1 MGVKRNHIKAMQIAN
16 KLIEGPNGISRIS
29 DGDWLEKDL
38 HITIRKKGYE
48 KIETFSLWTDCT
60 STREDGF
67 LPPMI
72 RILKWNRNE
81 DLEELRLDEKRT
93 FPNIE
98 LKLGTIKD
106 AKFQEL
112 NQEFIRLQTSI
123 KENNEY
129 VPYKISTERDS
140 AELEL
145 NDDYLDYRVLIRN
158 GMQSLEIGSFGNYS
172 DILSKQIITMISL
185 LNDSIES
192 ADMTKWSERYYE
204 ITEQFFEGKFSK
216 WDYYYRQ
223 DD

>member
-1 MGVKRNHIKAMQIAN
+1 MHFIGIYIATTAEQKKQAYDKTRMGVKRNHIKAMQIAN

-60 STREDGF
+60 SNREDGF

-98 LKLGTIKD
+98 LKLGAIKD

-112 NQEFIRLQTSI
+112 N
-123 KENNEY
+123 
-129 VPYKISTERDS
+129 
-140 AELEL
+140 
-145 NDDYLDYRVLIRN
+145 
-158 GMQSLEIGSFGNYS
+158 
-172 DILSKQIITMISL
+172 
-185 LNDSIES
+185 
-192 ADMTKWSERYYE
+192 
-204 ITEQFFEGKFSK
+204 
-216 WDYYYRQ
+216 
-223 DD
+223 